1 MTKRVTFAELEKLL
15 IELGFVPQSVQGA
28 HRVFQNPALSTL
40 VVLPGYKSQD
50 WVHPAHLVSIKKVL
64 TENDLMS
71 AGTFDTLTSSA
82 KVSV

>member
-28 HRVFQNPALSTL
+28 HRVFQNPALGTL

-50 WVHPAHLVSIKKVL
+50 WVHPVHLISVRKTL
-64 TENDLMS
+64 AENDLMNVS
-71 AGTFDTLTSSA
+71 TFDMLTSPT
-82 KVSV
+82 KVSA